1 LSRYCWQLAPVIP
14 SPHLAQFKDFSP
26 LLAQLLYNRG
36 ITEPVQ
42 FEPFLAADERLAG
55 DPFLLSGMAEAVP
68 RVIRALLKGEL
79 IAVYGD
85 FDADGVTATAILT
98 QGLSLLGNKAI
109 PYIPHR
115 VAEGHGLRHAALSE
129 LRQRGVSLVITVD
142 CGVTAFAEVEGAQ
155 NEGLDIIITDHHAL
169 VSSLPPALAVINP
182 KRDNS
187 AYPFSGLAG
196 VGVAFKLLQAL
207 FRASGKER
215 RLDEFLDLVALG
227 TVTDLVPLLGEN
239 RYLVKKGLETLNATS
254 RPGLRELVL
263 CAGLGLG
270 NLDTENISYMLGPR
284 LNAPGRLE
292 HAFLS
297 YELLVTTSSERGRQ
311 LAALLEEKN
320 AERQRLT
327 SHVLS
332 KAKEELSP
340 VDPDVPLLMVG
351 GQDFPPGVIGVVA
364 GKLVDEFYRP
374 AVVLELGAEVSRG
387 SCRSIPEFDITAALT
402 QCCELLSHFGGHARA
417 AGFTLP
423 SNNVA
428 ALKRKLLEIA
438 RRELAGI
445 HFRSTLAIDAEI
457 PLSELSAETFKLV
470 KMLAPFG
477 QDNPAP
483 TFLSHRVRV
492 ADWRC
497 LGSKGEHLKLKLR
510 DGDVVWDAIGFDLG
524 HLSPDITP
532 YLDIVYNLGEERWG
546 GAELLR
552 LNILDL
558 LPVS

>member
-510 DGDVVWDAIGFDLG
+510 DGDVVWDAIGFDIG